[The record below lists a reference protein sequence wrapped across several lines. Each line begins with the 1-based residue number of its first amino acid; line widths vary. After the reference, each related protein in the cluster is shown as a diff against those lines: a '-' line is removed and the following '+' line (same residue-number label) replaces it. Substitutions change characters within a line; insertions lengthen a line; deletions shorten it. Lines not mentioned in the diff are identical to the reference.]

1 MLTKSH
7 LRVVSPKH
15 QNRSVA
21 PKRSANADLRTREYL
36 TPAEIDKLIAAA
48 KTSRY
53 GVVQG
58 WFDDAEVADDSS
70 WVSLTPAGEGAG
82 ETS

>member
-1 MLTKSH
+1 MLTKPH
-7 LRVVSPKH
+7 LHVVFAKT

-53 GVVQG
+53 PQRDDGTFTFVDFVELFVWQGCIDGVG
-58 WFDDAEVADDSS
+58 SF
-70 WVSLTPAGEGAG
+70 
-82 ETS
+82 